1 MEMAVK
7 TAERAARSAGRRR
20 RESFPAAGIMGER
33 RPLASLLHGFLG
45 ALPHGDWIHWGGKN
59 VTLVAGIRGYAWGP
73 PKIGFPLNIWRRRC
87 DLGRGIDAL

>member
-20 RESFPAAGIMGER
+20 CGESFPAAGIMGER

-45 ALPHGDWIHWGGKN
+45 ALPHGDGIHGGGKN
-59 VTLVAGIRGYAWGP
+59 VALVAGNSWVEECST
-73 PKIGFPLNIWRRRC
+73 N
-87 DLGRGIDAL
+87 

>member
-20 RESFPAAGIMGER
+20 GESFPAAGIMGER

-45 ALPHGDWIHWGGKN
+45 ALPHAPSLFGDWVLGDLQRDAPRSKGDE
-59 VTLVAGIRGYAWGP
+59 LE
-73 PKIGFPLNIWRRRC
+73 GFTQVRA
-87 DLGRGIDAL
+87 ALFA

>member
-20 RESFPAAGIMGER
+20 RRRRRGETFPAAGIMGEH

-45 ALPHGDWIHWGGKN
+45 ALPMEMGSMGEEKTWLWCLEIHGW
-59 VTLVAGIRGYAWGP
+59 RSP
-73 PKIGFPLNIWRRRC
+73 P
-87 DLGRGIDAL
+87 